1 VPVVLRCLELVGTVY
16 QPEGPEPR
24 GKYLASYDPEAHGGR
39 GAFTWCDDAAE
50 ALRFPDTRAALA
62 ALFAVPRNRP
72 RRGDGKPNRP
82 LMAFTMQ
89 TVPLEEP

>member
-1 VPVVLRCLELVGTVY
+1 MPVVLRCLELVGTVAHA
-16 QPEGPEPR
+16 EGPVPL

-39 GAFTWCDDAAE
+39 GEFTWCDDAAD
-50 ALRFPDTRAALA
+50 ALRFADNRAALA

-89 TVPLEEP
+89 TVPLEDA